1 MIPHQKNE
9 ALLTFLH
16 LACIKSNCGFDE
28 TSRIVRFSIDQVLL
42 ALIGQKRAFSL
53 PGSQNDRITFKINKS
68 EIRLSF
74 PLIQSWQIER

>member
-28 TSRIVRFSIDQVLL
+28 TSRTVRFSIDQVLL
-42 ALIGQKRAFSL
+42 ALIGQKEPSL
-53 PGSQNDRITFKINKS
+53 CLGVRM
-68 EIRLSF
+68 
-74 PLIQSWQIER
+74 IE